1 VVLNWWM
8 ETQVR
13 MTFGVSL
20 HNRIHSKLYNSI
32 YIKLKSQAR
41 RWYTTV
47 PQQRAEEMKRT
58 GIVIDCS
65 PGGDRTDQVR
75 LARPLAQR
83 RAAILSCIAG

>member
-1 VVLNWWM
+1 
-8 ETQVR
+8 
-13 MTFGVSL
+13 
-20 HNRIHSKLYNSI
+20 
-32 YIKLKSQAR
+32 
-41 RWYTTV
+41 
-47 PQQRAEEMKRT
+47 MKRT